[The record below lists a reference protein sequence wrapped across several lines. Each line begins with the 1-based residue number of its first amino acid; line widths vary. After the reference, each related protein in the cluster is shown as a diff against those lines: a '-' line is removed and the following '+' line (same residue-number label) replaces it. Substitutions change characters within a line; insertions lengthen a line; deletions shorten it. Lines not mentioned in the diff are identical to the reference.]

1 MLALQHYQLI
11 KNRSDV
17 VLMCHRQFGLHVL
30 VAADRDDCGCA
41 TGGNCYTAKV
51 MDLTYTVKNTR
62 DGIKGDVAEFGTM
75 LLSIISRF
83 RMDTQ

>member
-1 MLALQHYQLI
+1 MAYFEEKGFYHGNLFLG
-11 KNRSDV
+11 N
-17 VLMCHRQFGLHVL
+17 VL

-75 LLSIISRF
+75 LLTIISRF
-83 RMDTQ
+83 WVATE